1 MKKPLGRK
9 TLKLFASFCLSSLL
23 LIGCATVTPDK
34 VNDNTASFDSTT
46 PVNYDN
52 LNSGIIGFT
61 EDGSGII
68 TTFGVERYNNLIEQY
83 KIRFKEFKGVQ
94 LKKNDGIS
102 NYVDKYG
109 NVLYKIDSQHFVYYG
124 VLNSWRKDGVESDSL
139 WDKAKE
145 LVK

>member
-1 MKKPLGRK
+1 MKQ
-9 TLKLFASFCLSSLL
+9 FASFCLSSFLL
-23 LIGCATVTPDK
+23 VGCATITPDK
-34 VNDNTASFDSTT
+34 VEDGTASFDSTT

-52 LNSGIIGFT
+52 LNSGILGFT

-83 KIRFKEFKGVQ
+83 KIRFKEFKGVE

-102 NYVDKYG
+102 NYVDKHG
-109 NVLYKIDSQHFVYYG
+109 NVLYKIDPQPFVYYG
-124 VLNSWRKDGVESDSL
+124 VLNSWRKDGVDSDSL

-145 LVK
+145 LVR